1 MLLQNNIVKVRFC
14 WKYSN
19 LTSKELSIQYLVTAI
34 KSFSLKLNLN
44 LFYII
49 NGTSLD
55 LFITLTIFQF
65 EKNRHIIILL
75 SNDELK
81 YKFNNIK

>member
-19 LTSKELSIQYLVTAI
+19 LTSEELSIQYLLTAI

-44 LFYII
+44 LFYMVYKW
-49 NGTSLD
+49 NQLRSVY
-55 LFITLTIFQF
+55 
-65 EKNRHIIILL
+65 NVNNL
-75 SNDELK
+75 S
-81 YKFNNIK
+81 I